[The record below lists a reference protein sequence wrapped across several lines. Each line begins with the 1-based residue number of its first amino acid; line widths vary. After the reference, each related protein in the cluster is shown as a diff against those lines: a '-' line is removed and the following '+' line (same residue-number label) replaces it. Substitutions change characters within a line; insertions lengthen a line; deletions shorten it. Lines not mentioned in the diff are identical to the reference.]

1 MSVHSTPAGWLPV
14 GEVNDRFS
22 ETVPPGLV
30 EADDR
35 AKISVPD
42 WQKAAPPDRKPA
54 TATVA
59 YFMQKDI
66 TK

>member
-1 MSVHSTPAGWLPV
+1 
-14 GEVNDRFS
+14 
-22 ETVPPGLV
+22 VPPGLV